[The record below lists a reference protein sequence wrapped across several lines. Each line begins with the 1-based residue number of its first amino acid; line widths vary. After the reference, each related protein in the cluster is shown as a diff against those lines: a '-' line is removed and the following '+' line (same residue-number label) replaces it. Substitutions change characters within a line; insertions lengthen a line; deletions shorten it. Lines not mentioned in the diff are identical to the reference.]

1 MSEKFEIKKA
11 TNGKFHFNLLAG
23 NGQIVLSSQMYETK
37 AAAENGIESV
47 RINSADDSRFDRR
60 ESTSGDPYFALK
72 AANGLEIGKSQMYK
86 SSDGMENGIESVK
99 TNAPSAEI
107 VDTTSA

>member
-1 MSEKFEIKKA
+1 MAEKFEIKKA

-23 NGQIVLSSQMYETK
+23 NGQIILSSQMYQTK

-47 RINSADDSRFDRR
+47 RVNSADDNRFERR
-60 ESTSGDPYFALK
+60 ESTNGDPYFAIK
-72 AANGLEIGKSQMYK
+72 AANGLEIGISQMYK
-86 SSDGMENGIESVK
+86 SSDGMENGIKSVK
-99 TNAPSAEI
+99 ANAPSAEI